1 MYFREINEVA
11 KELNVDLT
19 KGLSSEEVKERIE
32 KYGENRLREAKQKSF
47 FTLFVSQF
55 KDVLILI
62 LIIAA
67 AISAAMGEYTEGLVI
82 LIIVLLNSFIGARQ
96 EKSAGDA
103 VRALREMTSPSSK
116 VLRNGKV
123 IEVES
128 PNLVVGDVVI
138 LDSGNYVSADIR
150 LFETIN
156 MQIEESSLTGE
167 SVPVEK
173 DAKSLFDEKT
183 PLSERGNMAYTG
195 TMVTY
200 GRGKGVVIAT
210 AMETEMGSIAKMLE
224 EDDEETPL
232 QQKLN
237 KLGKMLGIAC
247 LAVCAVVFLLGIIEK
262 NGLFEMFMTAISLA
276 VAAVPE
282 GLPAIVTVVLAIGM
296 KRMVNK
302 NVLTKNLSSVE
313 TLGSTTVICSD
324 KTGTL
329 TQNKMNVKKVFDLS
343 EEVDVTGS
351 GYSSNGKIGENYDVE
366 KLRMLLLASAL
377 CNDSE
382 INEQENGIIGDPTE
396 GALAVLAKKA
406 KYDYKNLREKYPR
419 IQEYPFDSDRKMM
432 STLHKI
438 DGKNILL
445 VKGAPDSIMANSA
458 SALVNGEL
466 KPISEYKDKI
476 LEVNNRWASGAL
488 RVLAYA
494 YKELDS
500 ENSKLKNEENNL
512 VFVGLTGMIDPPR
525 EEVKSA
531 IAKCNSAGIRVVMI
545 TGDNAITAAAI
556 GKEIG
561 LLDEN
566 SKAVTGA
573 EIDEMSDEEFSRI
586 VEEINV
592 FSRVSP
598 KHKVKI
604 VDALKQKDEIVAM
617 TGDGVND
624 APSLKKADI
633 GIAMGITGTDVSKEA
648 ADMILTDDNFASIVS
663 AVEEGRVIFSNI
675 RKFVGFLISCN
686 IGEILV
692 IFISMLF
699 GWGVPLMP
707 IHLLYINLIT
717 DSLPAFALGLE
728 KKEDDVMDKKPRN
741 PKEDIINRNM
751 RISIA
756 FQSIALTIATLVS
769 YRYGCRLDALYGDS
783 GASYGSTFAFITIIS
798 GELLRAYS
806 GRSEDKFLYQIG
818 IFSNKNMNYAVFGS
832 YIVTTLIVFLPVFRN
847 IFEIHVLS
855 LGQYAVAIIL
865 SFIPLIAGEL
875 AKFVKFKEKV

>member
-1 MYFREINEVA
+1 M
-11 KELNVDLT
+11 
-19 KGLSSEEVKERIE
+19 
-32 KYGENRLREAKQKSF
+32 
-47 FTLFVSQF
+47 
-55 KDVLILI
+55 
-62 LIIAA
+62 
-67 AISAAMGEYTEGLVI
+67 
-82 LIIVLLNSFIGARQ
+82 
-96 EKSAGDA
+96 
-103 VRALREMTSPSSK
+103 
-116 VLRNGKV
+116 
-123 IEVES
+123 
-128 PNLVVGDVVI
+128 
-138 LDSGNYVSADIR
+138 
-150 LFETIN
+150 
-156 MQIEESSLTGE
+156 TGE

-173 DAKSLFDEKT
+173 NAKVVLDEKT
-183 PLSERGNMAYTG
+183 PLSERENMAYTG

-200 GRGKGVVIAT
+200 GRGKGVVVAT
-210 AMETEMGSIAKMLE
+210 AMETEMGSIAKMLDVE
-224 EDDEETPL
+224 DEETPL

-247 LAVCAVVFLLGIIEK
+247 LAVCAVVFLLGIFEK

-296 KRMVNK
+296 KRMVSK

-351 GYSSNGKIGENYDVE
+351 GYSSDGKIGENYDAN
-366 KLRMLLLASAL
+366 KLRMLLLASSL

-382 INEQENGIIGDPTE
+382 INEQENGVIGDPTE
-396 GALAVLAKKA
+396 GALVVLARKA
-406 KYDYKNLREKYPR
+406 KYDYKELRDKYPR

-445 VKGAPDSIMANSA
+445 VKGAPDSIMANSG
-458 SALVNGEL
+458 SVLVNGEL
-466 KPISEYKDKI
+466 KNINEYKDKI
-476 LEVNNRWASGAL
+476 VEINNKWASGAL

-500 ENSKLKNEENNL
+500 ENLKLQNEENNL

-525 EEVKSA
+525 EEAKAA
-531 IAKCNSAGIRVVMI
+531 IEKCHSAGIRVVMI

-561 LLDEN
+561 LLDKD
-566 SKAVTGA
+566 SKAITGA
-573 EIDEMSDEEFSRI
+573 EIDEMTDDEFSKI

-648 ADMILTDDNFASIVS
+648 ADMILTDDNFASIVA

-728 KKEDDVMDKKPRN
+728 KKEDDVMEKQPRD
-741 PKEDIINRNM
+741 PKEDIINKNM
-751 RISIA
+751 KISIA
-756 FQSIALTIATLVS
+756 FQSIALAFATLVS
-769 YRYGCRLDALYGDS
+769 YLYGCGLDKLAVASDT
-783 GASYGSTFAFITIIS
+783 SYGSTFAFITIIS

-806 GRSEDKFLYQIG
+806 GRSEDKFLVQIG
-818 IFSNKNMNYAVFGS
+818 IFSNKNMNYAVIGS
-832 YIVTTLIVFLPVFRN
+832 YIVTTLIIFIPVFRN
-847 IFEIHVLS
+847 IFEIHVLT
-855 LGQYAVAIIL
+855 LGQYAIAIAL
-865 SFIPLIAGEL
+865 SFIPLLAGEL
-875 AKFVKFKEKV
+875 SKFVKIKN

>member
-1 MYFREINEVA
+1 MYFREIDEVA

-32 KYGENRLREAKQKSF
+32 KYGENRLKEAKQKSF
-47 FTLFVSQF
+47 FELFVSQF

-62 LIIAA
+62 LIVAA
-67 AISAAMGEYTEGLVI
+67 LVSAAMGEYTEGLVI
-82 LIIVLLNSFIGARQ
+82 LIIVLLNSFIGAKQ

-103 VRALREMTSPSSK
+103 VRALREMTSPSTK
-116 VLRNGKV
+116 VLRNGKFA
-123 IEVES
+123 EVES
-128 PNLVVGDVVI
+128 PNLVVGDIVI
-138 LDSGNYVSADIR
+138 LESGNYVAADIR

-173 DAKSLFDEKT
+173 NSKSLLDEKT
-183 PLSERGNMAYTG
+183 PLSERENMAYTG

-200 GRGKGVVIAT
+200 GRGKGIVVAT

-224 EDDEETPL
+224 EEQEETPL

-329 TQNKMNVKKVFDLS
+329 TQNKMNVKKVFDLMQ
-343 EEVDVTGS
+343 EIDVTGS
-351 GYSSNGKIGENYDVE
+351 GYSSNGKIGENYNVE
-366 KLRMLLLASAL
+366 KLRMLLLTSAL

-382 INEQENGIIGDPTE
+382 INEQENGVLGDPTE

-406 KYDYKNLREKYPR
+406 KYDYKKLREKYPR

-445 VKGAPDSIMANSA
+445 VKGAPDSIMANSK
-458 SALVNGEL
+458 SVLINGEL

-476 LEVNNRWASGAL
+476 IEVNNRWASDAL

-494 YKELDS
+494 YKELDR
-500 ENSKLKNEENNL
+500 EDKKLQNEENNL

-525 EEVKSA
+525 EEAKSA
-531 IAKCNSAGIRVVMI
+531 IEKCHSAGIRVVMI

-648 ADMILTDDNFASIVS
+648 ADMILTDDNFASIVA

-769 YRYGCRLDALYGDS
+769 YRYGCRLDAMYGES

-818 IFSNKNMNYAVFGS
+818 IFSNKNMNYAVIGS

-875 AKFVKFKEKV
+875 AKLVKFKEKA

>member
-1 MYFREINEVA
+1 MYFREINDVA
-11 KELNVDLT
+11 KEVNVDLT

-32 KYGENRLREAKQKSF
+32 KYGENRLKEAKQKSF
-47 FTLFVSQF
+47 FALFISQF
-55 KDVLILI
+55 MDVLILI
-62 LIIAA
+62 LMVAA
-67 AISAAMGEYTEGLVI
+67 LISTAMGEYTEGLVI
-82 LIIVLLNSFIGARQ
+82 LIIVLLNSFIGAKQ

-103 VRALREMTSPSSK
+103 VRALREMTSPSTK

-123 IEVES
+123 VEVES
-128 PNLVVGDVVI
+128 PNLVVGDVV
-138 LDSGNYVSADIR
+138 LLESGNYVTADLR
-150 LFETIN
+150 LFETVN

-173 DAKSLFDEKT
+173 NAKLVLDEKT
-183 PLSERGNMAYTG
+183 PLSERENMAFSG

-200 GRGKGVVIAT
+200 GRGKGVVVAT
-210 AMETEMGSIAKMLE
+210 AMETEMGSIAKMLDVE
-224 EDDEETPL
+224 DEETPL

-237 KLGKMLGIAC
+237 KLGKMLGVAC
-247 LAVCAVVFLLGIIEK
+247 LAVCAIVFLLGIFEK

-296 KRMVNK
+296 KRMVSK

-329 TQNKMNVKKVFDLS
+329 TQNKMNVKKVFDLN
-343 EEVDVTGS
+343 EEIDVTGS
-351 GYSSNGKIGENYDVE
+351 GYSSDGKIGENYDVN
-366 KLRMLLLASAL
+366 KLRMLLLASSL

-382 INEQENGIIGDPTE
+382 INEQENGVIGDPTE
-396 GALAVLAKKA
+396 GALVVLARKA
-406 KYDYKNLREKYPR
+406 KYDYKELRDKYPR

-438 DGKNILL
+438 DGKYILL
-445 VKGAPDSIMANSA
+445 VKGAPDSIMANSG
-458 SALVNGEL
+458 SVLVNKEL
-466 KPISEYKDKI
+466 KNINGYKDKI
-476 LEVNNRWASGAL
+476 VEINNKWASGAL

-500 ENSKLKNEENNL
+500 ENCKLQNEENNL

-525 EEVKSA
+525 EEAKAA
-531 IAKCNSAGIRVVMI
+531 IEKCHSAGIRVVMI

-561 LLDEN
+561 LLDKD
-566 SKAVTGA
+566 SKAITGA
-573 EIDEMSDEEFSRI
+573 EIDDMTDEEFSKV

-648 ADMILTDDNFASIVS
+648 ADMILTDDNFASIVA

-728 KKEDDVMDKKPRN
+728 KKEDDVMQKQPRD
-741 PKEDIINRNM
+741 PKEDIINKNM
-751 RISIA
+751 KISIA
-756 FQSIALTIATLVS
+756 FQSIALAFATLVS
-769 YRYGCRLDALYGDS
+769 YLYGCGLDKLAVAS
-783 GASYGSTFAFITIIS
+783 NTSYGSTFAFITIIS

-806 GRSEDKFLYQIG
+806 GRSEDKFLVQIG
-818 IFSNKNMNYAVFGS
+818 IFSNKNMNYAVIGS
-832 YIVTTLIVFLPVFRN
+832 YIVTTLIIFIPVFRN
-847 IFEIHVLS
+847 IFEIHVLTLS
-855 LGQYAVAIIL
+855 QYAIAIAL
-865 SFIPLIAGEL
+865 SFIPLLAGEL
-875 AKFVKFKEKV
+875 SKFVKIKN

>member
-1 MYFREINEVA
+1 MYFKEINEVV
-11 KELNVDLT
+11 KEVNVDLT

-32 KYGENRLREAKQKSF
+32 KYGENRLKEAKQKSF
-47 FTLFVSQF
+47 FALFVSQF
-55 KDVLILI
+55 MDVLILI
-62 LIIAA
+62 LILAA
-67 AISAAMGEYTEGLVI
+67 LISTIMGEYTEGLVI
-82 LIIVLLNSFIGARQ
+82 LIIVLLNSFIGAKQ

-103 VRALREMTSPSSK
+103 VRALREMTSPSTR
-116 VLRNGKV
+116 VIRNGKV
-123 IEVES
+123 VEVES

-138 LDSGNYVSADIR
+138 LESGNYVTADLR
-150 LFETIN
+150 LFETVN

-173 DAKSLFDEKT
+173 NAKLVLDEKT
-183 PLSERGNMAYTG
+183 PLSERENMAYTG

-200 GRGKGVVIAT
+200 GRGKGVVVAT
-210 AMETEMGSIAKMLE
+210 AMETEMGSIAKMLDE
-224 EDDEETPL
+224 VEEETPL

-247 LAVCAVVFLLGIIEK
+247 LAVCAIVFILGIIEK

-296 KRMVNK
+296 KRMVSK

-329 TQNKMNVKKVFDLS
+329 TQNKMNVKKVFDLN
-343 EEVDVTGS
+343 EEIDVTGS
-351 GYSSNGKIGENYDVE
+351 GYSSNGKIGENYDVN

-396 GALAVLAKKA
+396 GALAVLARKA
-406 KYDYKNLREKYPR
+406 KYDYKELRDKYPR
-419 IQEYPFDSDRKMM
+419 IQEFPFDSDRKMM

-445 VKGAPDSIMANSA
+445 VKGAPDSIIANS
-458 SALVNGEL
+458 SSVLVNGEL
-466 KPISEYKDKI
+466 KSINDYKDKI
-476 LEVNNRWASGAL
+476 VEVNNKWASDAL

-500 ENSKLKNEENNL
+500 EDCKLQNEENNL

-525 EEVKSA
+525 EEAKAA
-531 IAKCNSAGIRVVMI
+531 IEKCHSAGIRVVMI

-561 LLDEN
+561 LLGKD
-566 SKAVTGA
+566 SIAVTGA
-573 EIDEMSDEEFSRI
+573 EIDEMTDEEFSKI
-586 VEEINV
+586 VEEVNV

-648 ADMILTDDNFASIVS
+648 ADMILTDDNFASIVA

-728 KKEDDVMDKKPRN
+728 KKEDDVMEKQPRD
-741 PKEDIINRNM
+741 PKEDIINKNM
-751 RISIA
+751 KISIA
-756 FQSIALTIATLVS
+756 FQSVALAVATLIS
-769 YRYGCRLDALYGDS
+769 YLYGCGLDKVAE
-783 GASYGSTFAFITIIS
+783 ASNATYGSTFAFITIIS

-806 GRSEDKFLYQIG
+806 GRSEDKFIHQIG
-818 IFSNKNMNYAVFGS
+818 VFSNKNMNYAVIGS
-832 YIVTTLIVFLPVFRN
+832 YIVTTLIIFTPVFRN
-847 IFEIHVLS
+847 IFEIHVLT
-855 LGQYAVAIIL
+855 LGQYAIAIAL

-875 AKFVKFKEKV
+875 SKLVKVKH

>member
-1 MYFREINEVA
+1 MYFREINDVTKEV
-11 KELNVDLT
+11 NVDLT
-19 KGLSSEEVKERIE
+19 KGLSSEEVEKRIE
-32 KYGENRLREAKQKSF
+32 KYGENRLKEAKQKSF
-47 FTLFVSQF
+47 FALFISQF
-55 KDVLILI
+55 MDVLILI
-62 LIIAA
+62 LMVAA
-67 AISAAMGEYTEGLVI
+67 LISTAMGEYTEGLVI
-82 LIIVLLNSFIGARQ
+82 LIIVLLNSFIGAKQ

-103 VRALREMTSPSSK
+103 VRALREMTSPSTK

-123 IEVES
+123 VEVES
-128 PNLVVGDVVI
+128 PNLVVGDVV
-138 LDSGNYVSADIR
+138 LLESGNYVTADLR

-173 DAKSLFDEKT
+173 NAKVVLDEKT
-183 PLSERGNMAYTG
+183 PLSERENMAFSG

-200 GRGKGVVIAT
+200 GRGKGVVVAT
-210 AMETEMGSIAKMLE
+210 AMETEMGSIAKMLDVE
-224 EDDEETPL
+224 DEETPL
-232 QQKLN
+232 QLKLN
-237 KLGKMLGIAC
+237 KLGKMLGVAC
-247 LAVCAVVFLLGIIEK
+247 LAVCAIVFLLGIIEN

-296 KRMVNK
+296 KRMVSK

-329 TQNKMNVKKVFDLS
+329 TQNKMNVKKVFDLN

-351 GYSSNGKIGENYDVE
+351 GYLSDGKIGENYNVN

-382 INEQENGIIGDPTE
+382 INEQGNGVIGDPTE
-396 GALAVLAKKA
+396 GALVVFASKA
-406 KYDYKNLREKYPR
+406 KYDYKELREKYSR

-445 VKGAPDSIMANSA
+445 VKGAPDSIMANS
-458 SALVNGEL
+458 SSVLVNGEI
-466 KPISEYKDKI
+466 KNINEYKDKI
-476 LEVNNRWASGAL
+476 VEVNNKWASDAL

-500 ENSKLKNEENNL
+500 ENLKLQNEENNL

-525 EEVKSA
+525 EEAKAA
-531 IAKCNSAGIRVVMI
+531 IEKCHSAGIRVVMI

-561 LLDEN
+561 LLDKD
-566 SKAVTGA
+566 SKAITGA
-573 EIDEMSDEEFSRI
+573 EIDEMTDEEFSKI

-648 ADMILTDDNFASIVS
+648 ADMILTDDNFASIVA

-728 KKEDDVMDKKPRN
+728 KKEDDVMEKKPRD
-741 PKEDIINRNM
+741 PKEDIINKNM
-751 RISIA
+751 KISIA
-756 FQSIALTIATLVS
+756 FQSIALAFATLVS
-769 YRYGCRLDALYGDS
+769 YLYGCGLDKLAVAS
-783 GASYGSTFAFITIIS
+783 GTSYGSTFAFITIIS

-806 GRSEDKFLYQIG
+806 GRSEDKFLVQIG
-818 IFSNKNMNYAVFGS
+818 IFSNKNMNYAVIGS
-832 YIVTTLIVFLPVFRN
+832 YIVTTLIIFIPAFRN
-847 IFEIHVLS
+847 IFEIHVLTI
-855 LGQYAVAIIL
+855 GQYAIATAL

-875 AKFVKFKEKV
+875 SKFVKVKK

>member
-1 MYFREINEVA
+1 MYFREINDVTKEVD
-11 KELNVDLT
+11 VDLT
-19 KGLSSEEVKERIE
+19 KGLSSEEVKKRIE
-32 KYGENRLREAKQKSF
+32 KYGENRLKEAKQKSF
-47 FTLFVSQF
+47 FSMFISQF
-55 KDVLILI
+55 MDVLIII
-62 LIIAA
+62 LIVAA
-67 AISAAMGEYTEGLVI
+67 LISTAMGEYTEGLVI
-82 LIIVLLNSFIGARQ
+82 LIIVLLNSFIGAKQ

-103 VRALREMTSPSSK
+103 VRALREMTSPSTK

-123 IEVES
+123 VEVES
-128 PNLVVGDVVI
+128 PNLVVGDVV
-138 LDSGNYVSADIR
+138 LLESGNYVTADLR
-150 LFETIN
+150 LYETIN

-173 DAKSLFDEKT
+173 NAKLVLDEKT
-183 PLSERGNMAYTG
+183 PLSERENMAFSG

-200 GRGKGVVIAT
+200 GRGKGVVVAT
-210 AMETEMGSIAKMLE
+210 AMETEMGSIAKMLDVE
-224 EDDEETPL
+224 DEETPL

-237 KLGKMLGIAC
+237 KLGKMLGVAC
-247 LAVCAVVFLLGIIEK
+247 LGVCAIVFLLGIIEK

-296 KRMVNK
+296 KRMVSK

-329 TQNKMNVKKVFDLS
+329 TQNKMNVKKVFDLN

-351 GYSSNGKIGENYDVE
+351 GYSPDGKIGENYDTS

-382 INEQENGIIGDPTE
+382 INEQRNGVIGDPTE
-396 GALAVLAKKA
+396 GALVVLARKA
-406 KYDYKNLREKYPR
+406 NYDYKELREKYAR

-432 STLHKI
+432 STLHRI

-445 VKGAPDSIMANSA
+445 VKGAPDSIMANS
-458 SALVNGEL
+458 SGVLVNGEI
-466 KPISEYKDKI
+466 KDINEYKDKI
-476 LEVNNRWASGAL
+476 VEINNKWASDAL

-500 ENSKLKNEENNL
+500 ENLKLQNEENDL

-525 EEVKSA
+525 EEAKAA
-531 IAKCNSAGIRVVMI
+531 IEKCHSAGIRVVMI

-561 LLDEN
+561 LLGKD
-566 SKAVTGA
+566 SKAITGA
-573 EIDEMSDEEFSRI
+573 EIDEMSDEEFSKI

-648 ADMILTDDNFASIVS
+648 ADMILTDDNFASIVA

-728 KKEDDVMDKKPRN
+728 KKEDDVMEKKPRD
-741 PKEDIINRNM
+741 PKEDIINKNM
-751 RISIA
+751 KISIA
-756 FQSIALTIATLVS
+756 FQSIALAFATLAS
-769 YRYGCRLDALYGDS
+769 YLYGCSLDKLAVAS
-783 GASYGSTFAFITIIS
+783 GTSYGSTFAFITIIS

-806 GRSEDKFLYQIG
+806 GRSEDKFLVQIG
-818 IFSNKNMNYAVFGS
+818 IFSNKNMNYAVIGS
-832 YIVTTLIVFLPVFRN
+832 YIVTTLIIFIPAFSN
-847 IFEIHVLS
+847 IFEIHVLT
-855 LGQYAVAIIL
+855 LGQYAIAVAL

-875 AKFVKFKEKV
+875 SKFVKVKK

>member
-1 MYFREINEVA
+1 MYFREINDVTKEV
-11 KELNVDLT
+11 NVDLT
-19 KGLSSEEVKERIE
+19 KGLSSEEVKKRIE
-32 KYGENRLREAKQKSF
+32 KYGENRLKEAKQKSF
-47 FTLFVSQF
+47 FSLFISQF
-55 KDVLILI
+55 MDVLILI
-62 LIIAA
+62 LMVAA
-67 AISAAMGEYTEGLVI
+67 LISTAMGEYTEGLVI
-82 LIIVLLNSFIGARQ
+82 LIIVLLNSFIGAKQ

-103 VRALREMTSPSSK
+103 VRALREMTSPSTK

-123 IEVES
+123 VEVES
-128 PNLVVGDVVI
+128 PNLVVGDVV
-138 LDSGNYVSADIR
+138 LLESGNYVTADLR

-173 DAKSLFDEKT
+173 NAKVVLDEKT
-183 PLSERGNMAYTG
+183 PLSERENMAFSG

-200 GRGKGVVIAT
+200 GRGKGVVVAT
-210 AMETEMGSIAKMLE
+210 AMETEMGSIAKMLDVE
-224 EDDEETPL
+224 DEETPL
-232 QQKLN
+232 QLKLN
-237 KLGKMLGIAC
+237 KLGKMLGVAC
-247 LAVCAVVFLLGIIEK
+247 LAVCAIVFLLGIIEK

-296 KRMVNK
+296 KRMVSK

-329 TQNKMNVKKVFDLS
+329 TQNKMNVKKVFDLN

-351 GYSSNGKIGENYDVE
+351 GYSSDGKIGENYDVN

-382 INEQENGIIGDPTE
+382 INEQGNGVIGDPTE
-396 GALAVLAKKA
+396 GALVVFARKA
-406 KYDYKNLREKYPR
+406 KYDYKELREKYSR

-445 VKGAPDSIMANSA
+445 VKGAPDSIMANS
-458 SALVNGEL
+458 SSILVNGEI
-466 KPISEYKDKI
+466 KNINEYKDKI
-476 LEVNNRWASGAL
+476 VEVNNKWASDAL

-500 ENSKLKNEENNL
+500 ENLKLQNEENNL

-525 EEVKSA
+525 EEAKAA
-531 IAKCNSAGIRVVMI
+531 IEKCHSAGIRVVMI

-561 LLDEN
+561 LLDKN
-566 SKAVTGA
+566 SKAITGA
-573 EIDEMSDEEFSRI
+573 EIDEMTDEEFSKI

-648 ADMILTDDNFASIVS
+648 ADMILTDDNFASIVA

-728 KKEDDVMDKKPRN
+728 KKEDDVMDKKPRD
-741 PKEDIINRNM
+741 PKEDIINKNM
-751 RISIA
+751 KISIA
-756 FQSIALTIATLVS
+756 FQSIALAFATLVS
-769 YRYGCRLDALYGDS
+769 YLYGCSLDKLAVAS
-783 GASYGSTFAFITIIS
+783 GTSYGSTFAFITIIS

-806 GRSEDKFLYQIG
+806 GRSEDKFLVQIG
-818 IFSNKNMNYAVFGS
+818 IFSNKNMNYAVIGS
-832 YIVTTLIVFLPVFRN
+832 YIVTTLIIFIPAFRN
-847 IFEIHVLS
+847 IFEIHVLTI
-855 LGQYAVAIIL
+855 GQYAIAIAL

-875 AKFVKFKEKV
+875 SKFVKVKK